1 MQSTL
6 QILVV
11 EDNPESRELLLEMI
25 GIAGHDAHAA
35 ATAEEALATLENDHF
50 DVLLTDINL
59 PRMSGLELAQKAVK
73 VLPQLKVIFASGF
86 GFLVIDNDRI
96 DFDFILL
103 SKPYSLLQ
111 LKHALARMADMVSA
125 RRLSDRAV

>member
-1 MQSTL
+1 MQSML
-6 QILVV
+6 RILVV

-35 ATAEEALATLENDHF
+35 ATAEEALTTLENAPF

-59 PRMSGLELAQKAVK
+59 PKMSGLELAQKAVK

-125 RRLSDRAV
+125 RRLSDRAI